1 MANKKKKKKKPQ
13 APNQGKPK
21 AQKNQSQEAKAAQAM
36 EEELAEIQE
45 ANKPKKGYTAP
56 KGKATPNRGAQAEAA
71 SSTRSKGLPP
81 AVLIGG
87 GVALLVGIVLVL
99 TTVFGP
105 DESGVVAT
113 DAWDLPVIDGDDPDG
128 DGRATLAE
136 FAGKPLVVNFF
147 ASWCTNCETEL
158 PRFEA
163 AANTY
168 PDDVTVVYVNSSETG
183 NWERM
188 AERTGIRDDLIIRDI
203 ERRGSGFARA
213 LGGTGAMPLTA
224 FYDAESNLVDVDF
237 GELSTSA
244 LDARLVQ
251 LGVPVP

>member
-1 MANKKKKKKKPQ
+1 MANKKKKKKPQ
-13 APNQGKPK
+13 Q
-21 AQKNQSQEAKAAQAM
+21 QSQKAKAEKAM
-36 EEELAEIQE
+36 ADELAEISE
-45 ANKPKKGYTAP
+45 ANKPKKGYTPP
-56 KGKATPNRGAQAEAA
+56 KGKATPTRGEAVA
-71 SSTRSKGLPP
+71 PAKSKGGGLPP

-87 GVALLVGIVLVL
+87 IVALLVGGVFVF
-99 TTVFGP
+99 TTLFGP

-113 DAWDLPVIDGDDPDG
+113 DAWDLPVLDGEDPNG
-128 DGRATLAE
+128 DGRATLDE
-136 FAGKPLVVNFF
+136 FSGKPLVVNFF
-147 ASWCTNCETEL
+147 ASWCTNCESEL
-158 PRFEA
+158 PRFKA
-163 AANTY
+163 AAEAY
-168 PDDVTVVYVNSSETG
+168 PDDVEIVYVNSSETG

-224 FYDAESNLVDVDF
+224 FFDADSNLVDVDF

-244 LDARLVQ
+244 LDERLRQ